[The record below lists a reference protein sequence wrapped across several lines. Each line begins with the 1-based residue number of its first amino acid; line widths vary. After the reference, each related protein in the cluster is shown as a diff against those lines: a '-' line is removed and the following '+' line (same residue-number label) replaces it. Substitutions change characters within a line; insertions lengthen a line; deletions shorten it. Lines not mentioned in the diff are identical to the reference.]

1 MKVLTFMYYM
11 EKNLEIDVARLIANE
26 MKEIVLT
33 GIRATRLKPNST
45 LGFPGLIMGLI
56 KDQSRKSL
64 PRDSHLTLKEYT
76 DKDAK
81 KNCKYRKTT
90 VFVDQADGRS
100 SVPPPPAPPVFPPS
114 GYPPMDP
121 TTFHNLVT
129 YNWDLH
135 DAGFRAMQAV
145 HQSIYNAQTQQPVM
159 TPESFLS
166 QVQWP
171 GVRPYIPGGSS
182 SAAAGG
188 DDVAGDAAGGDDV
201 AGDADDSLDE
211 QAVDA
216 YMDEDDDGGDDDDAA
231 SDEEAV
237 DEDSISDDF

>member
-1 MKVLTFMYYM
+1 
-11 EKNLEIDVARLIANE
+11 
-26 MKEIVLT
+26 MKEIVLS
-33 GIRATRLKPNST
+33 GIRVTMLKPNST

-56 KDQSRKSL
+56 KDQSRTSL
-64 PRDSHLTLKEYT
+64 PHNSHLTLKEYT

-81 KNCKYRKTT
+81 TNCKYRKTM
-90 VFVDQADGRS
+90 VFVDQADGQS

-145 HQSIYNAQTQQPVM
+145 HQSIFNSQLQQPVM

-166 QVQWP
+166 HVLWP
-171 GVRPYIPGGSS
+171 GSGLMFRG
-182 SAAAGG
+182 
-188 DDVAGDAAGGDDV
+188 
-201 AGDADDSLDE
+201 E
-211 QAVDA
+211 
-216 YMDEDDDGGDDDDAA
+216 
-231 SDEEAV
+231 
-237 DEDSISDDF
+237 

>member
-1 MKVLTFMYYM
+1 MYYM
-11 EKNLEIDVARLIANE
+11 EKNLEIDVARLIVNE
-26 MKEIVLT
+26 MKEIILS
-33 GIRATRLKPNST
+33 GIRVTRLKPNST

-56 KDQSRKSL
+56 KDQSRTSL
-64 PRDSHLTLKEYT
+64 PPDSHLTLKEFT

-81 KNCKYRKTT
+81 KYCKYRKTT
-90 VFVDQADGRS
+90 VFVDQAGGQS

-145 HQSIYNAQTQQPVM
+145 HQSIFHFQIQQPVM

-166 QVQWP
+166 HVQWP

-182 SAAAGG
+182 SAAA
-188 DDVAGDAAGGDDV
+188 AGGDD
-201 AGDADDSLDE
+201 AGGDDDDPLDQQAADAF
-211 QAVDA
+211 
-216 YMDEDDDGGDDDDAA
+216 MDEDDDGDDDAA

-237 DEDSISDDF
+237 DEDSMSDDF

>member
-1 MKVLTFMYYM
+1 MYYM

-26 MKEIVLT
+26 MKEIVIT
-33 GIRATRLKPNST
+33 GIRVTRLKHNST

-56 KDQSRKSL
+56 KDQSRASL
-64 PRDSHLTLKEYT
+64 PQDSHLTLKEYT

-81 KNCKYRKTT
+81 KNCKYRKTM
-90 VFVDQADGRS
+90 VFVDQAGGQS

-121 TTFHNLVT
+121 ITFHKLVT

-145 HQSIYNAQTQQPVM
+145 HQSIFNSQLQQPVM

-166 QVQWP
+166 HVQWP
-171 GVRPYIPGGSS
+171 GSGLMFRG
-182 SAAAGG
+182 
-188 DDVAGDAAGGDDV
+188 
-201 AGDADDSLDE
+201 E
-211 QAVDA
+211 
-216 YMDEDDDGGDDDDAA
+216 
-231 SDEEAV
+231 
-237 DEDSISDDF
+237 

>member
-1 MKVLTFMYYM
+1 
-11 EKNLEIDVARLIANE
+11 
-26 MKEIVLT
+26 
-33 GIRATRLKPNST
+33 
-45 LGFPGLIMGLI
+45 
-56 KDQSRKSL
+56 
-64 PRDSHLTLKEYT
+64 
-76 DKDAK
+76 
-81 KNCKYRKTT
+81 
-90 VFVDQADGRS
+90 
-100 SVPPPPAPPVFPPS
+100 
-114 GYPPMDP
+114 MDP

-182 SAAAGG
+182 SAATGG
-188 DDVAGDAAGGDDV
+188 DDVAGDATGGDDV
-201 AGDADDSLDE
+201 AGDVDDSLDEQAADDSLDE
-211 QAVDA
+211 QAADA